1 MIFNKQF
8 NLSKQLLRS
17 ILVIYLFLT
26 FIVTIIHLCVDY
38 QYTKNNIKNELEQ
51 TAKTFQPAL
60 QTALWELNDEQL
72 KSLVDGMLNIPLIYG
87 VQIKNS
93 SNEIMI
99 ERIQK
104 NINKLKDLEYN
115 YHFTIHHQL
124 DGNSIYLA
132 DVTIYSHADVIFER
146 LKVGFLMILL
156 SAVVKT
162 AILVLLF
169 ILTFRKYLEQPLQD
183 LTNTIVKLRVEDLN
197 ERKISVDMKYD
208 NELKILQ
215 DEFNKLL
222 NKISNEEI
230 KRVEL
235 LREINQKLE
244 FEVEKRT
251 EELEY
256 IAITDGLTQLY
267 NRAKMDVELQKLEVI
282 FKRYG
287 RVFSVI
293 MIDID
298 FFKSVNDTYGHQ
310 VGDSILKQFATIL
323 KQNIRN
329 TDFIGRWGGEEFLI
343 VCIETTEEN
352 AIKLASN
359 LREKIETTLF
369 DRVGYKT
376 MSVGVAQMEEGLVVD
391 NLVNNADKALYFA
404 KDNGRNSVVAFS
416 QIIN

>member
-1 MIFNKQF
+1 MFTKQF
-8 NLSKQLLRS
+8 NLSTQLLKS
-17 ILVIYLFLT
+17 ILVIYLILT
-26 FIVTIIHLCVDY
+26 FFVTIIHLYVDY
-38 QYTKNNIKNELEQ
+38 QYTKNNIQNELEQ

-72 KSLVDGMLNIPLIYG
+72 KSIVAGMLNIPLIYG

-93 SNEIMI
+93 SNEIMM
-99 ERIQK
+99 EKFQK
-104 NINKLKDLEYN
+104 NINRLKDLEYS
-115 YHFTIHHQL
+115 YHFVIHHQL
-124 DGNSIYLA
+124 NENSIYLA
-132 DVTIYSHADVIFER
+132 DVTIYSHEDVIFER

-156 SAVVKT
+156 SAIIKT
-162 AILVLLF
+162 AVLVFLF
-169 ILTFRKYLEQPLQD
+169 MITFSKYLEKPLQD
-183 LTNTIVKLRVEDLN
+183 LTNTIVKLRVEDIN
-197 ERKISVDMKYD
+197 ERKVSVDMKYD

-230 KRVEL
+230 NRVEL

-267 NRAKMDVELQKLEVI
+267 NRSKMDLELQKLDVI

-310 VGDSILKQFATIL
+310 VGDSVLKEFATIL

-329 TDFIGRWGGEEFLI
+329 SDFIGRWGGEEFLI
-343 VCIETTEEN
+343 VCIETSEEN

-369 DRVGYKT
+369 TKVGHKT
-376 MSVGVAQMEEGLVVD
+376 MSVGVAQMEEGIVLD
-391 NLVNNADKALYFA
+391 DLINNADKALYFA
-404 KDNGRNSVVAFS
+404 KDNGRNRVVTFS
-416 QIIN
+416 QI